1 MWLDAIS
8 SIEAPERVR
17 EMFRAR
23 RQLGIERYG
32 TPLQAHNGRDVLRD
46 IAEETLDR
54 IAYLQQ
60 LATERPD
67 FADRARALQRL
78 DVQALIWLGEAS
90 PGRRHEDRTDL

>member
-1 MWLDAIS
+1 MWLDAIAAV
-8 SIEAPERVR
+8 EAPEHVL

-60 LATERPD
+60 LSAEYPD
-67 FADRARALQRL
+67 LADRARALQRL
-78 DVQALIWLGEAS
+78 DVQALLWLEDAKNYLART
-90 PGRRHEDRTDL
+90 PGSR

>member
-1 MWLDAIS
+1 MWLDVIA
-8 SIEAPERVR
+8 SIEAPEHVL

-32 TPLQAHNGRDVLRD
+32 TPLQAHNGRDALRD

-60 LATERPD
+60 LATEYPD
-67 FADRARALQRL
+67 LADRARALQRL
-78 DVQALIWLGEAS
+78 DVQALLWLEDAKAYVAPA
-90 PGRRHEDRTDL
+90 PGSR